1 MGIVLFISN
10 NLSLSYSYSYWNKL
24 IREFSLNCIQYLDS
38 ISSHSDITAN
48 SCFKD
53 IDIIETSLLND
64 ILVKNTEVL
73 RQYNLD
79 GILLLFEKNT
89 TDHFFT
95 SFESEKII
103 QMIQIIDR
111 FIDRN
116 HKKNIDVLLDLLLYS
131 KVNNINILIR

>member
-1 MGIVLFISN
+1 
-10 NLSLSYSYSYWNKL
+10 
-24 IREFSLNCIQYLDS
+24 LDS